1 MSSAPRSTPRST
13 QASLGQII
21 LGFEMVVM
29 GLAALVA
36 MGLGAVEAPV
46 ALAGGGALVLFI
58 IVTIALIARYKWAFA
73 LGWVVQA
80 AIVASGF
87 VLQMMFIL
95 GIVFTAMWTYGMVK
109 GAQLDAQKANN
120 S

>member
-1 MSSAPRSTPRST
+1 MSRSARSTPRST

-29 GLAALVA
+29 GLASLVA
-36 MGLGAVEAPV
+36 MGLGAVPAGL
-46 ALAGGGALVLFI
+46 ALGGGGALVLLI
-58 IVTIALIARYKWAFA
+58 IITIALMGRLKWAFA

-80 AIVASGF
+80 LIVASGF

>member
-1 MSSAPRSTPRST
+1 MSRPARST

-36 MGLGAVEAPV
+36 MGLSAVAAPV
-46 ALAGGGALVLFI
+46 ALIGGGALVLFI
-58 IVTIALIARYKWAFA
+58 IVTIALLGRYKWAFA
-73 LGWVVQA
+73 LGWVVQV

>member
-1 MSSAPRSTPRST
+1 MSRPARSATRST

-29 GLAALVA
+29 GLASLVA
-36 MGLGAVEAPV
+36 MGLGSVPV
-46 ALAGGGALVLFI
+46 AIALGGGGALVLLI
-58 IVTIALIARYKWAFA
+58 IITVGLMGRFKWAFA

-80 AIVASGF
+80 LIVASGF
-87 VLQMMFIL
+87 VLQMMFLL
-95 GIVFTAMWTYGMVK
+95 GIVFTGMWTYGMVK
-109 GAQLDAQKANN
+109 GAQLDAQKAKE